1 MSGYIWGMISAL
13 GYGTGDFVARFTGRA
28 LGANTAVFGV
38 FLTGSLLLSVSFLFF
53 PAEIN
58 FSWHNAWLLPL
69 AGIANMLMLVLLF
82 TALARGP
89 ISIAA
94 PIVASHPALI
104 LVILLLLGVMPDATE
119 LAGLVIVISG
129 VALLS
134 RQTAHFTSSEEM
146 TPAYIRQTIVIAL
159 AANVAY
165 AVQVIT
171 AQQIAIEYGSLQA
184 AWATRVFGLA
194 AILIVFAGKR
204 ERILIP
210 IRWWPIVIVHG
221 MLDAVG
227 VFALALG
234 SLGSGRIATA
244 VISSAF
250 PVVTVLLAKIF
261 IAEPVSSKQWLAI
274 AVIVAGVAL
283 ISGSGG

>member
-38 FLTGSLLLSVSFLFF
+38 FLTGSLLLSASFLLS
-53 PAEIN
+53 PADIS

-104 LVILLLLGVMPDATE
+104 LVILLLLGVIPNAKE
-119 LAGLVIVISG
+119 LLGLVVVILG

-134 RQTAHFTSSEEM
+134 RQTAHFTSSNEM
-146 TPAYIRQTIVIAL
+146 TPAYLKRTIVIAL

-165 AVQVIT
+165 AVQVIA
-171 AQQIAIEYGSLQA
+171 AQQVAIEYGSLLA

-194 AILIVFAGKR
+194 AILIVFMGKR
-204 ERILIP
+204 ERIVIP
-210 IRWWPIVIVHG
+210 LRWWPIVVVHG
-221 MLDAVG
+221 CLDAIG

-234 SLGSGRIATA
+234 SLGGGRIATA

-250 PVVTVLLAKIF
+250 PVVTVLLARIF
-261 IAEPVSSKQWLAI
+261 IGEPVSGKQWIAI
-274 AVIVAGVAL
+274 AIIVAGVAL
-283 ISGSGG
+283 ISGGGG

>member
-38 FLTGSLLLSVSFLFF
+38 FLTGSLLLTISLLIF
-53 PAEIN
+53 PTEIN

-104 LVILLLLGVMPDATE
+104 LVILFLLGVLPNEKE
-119 LAGLVIVISG
+119 LAGLVIVITG

-134 RQTAHFTSSEEM
+134 RQTNHFTSSEEL

-165 AVQVIT
+165 AVQVIA

-204 ERILIP
+204 ERIVIP
-210 IRWWPIVIVHG
+210 IRWWPIVIAHG

-261 IAEPVSSKQWLAI
+261 IAEQVSGKQWVAI

-283 ISGSGG
+283 ISGSGA

>member
-1 MSGYIWGMISAL
+1 MSGYAWGMISAL

-38 FLTGSLLLSVSFLFF
+38 FASGSLLLSIGFLFF
-53 PAEIN
+53 PAELH
-58 FSWHNAWLLPL
+58 FSWRDAWLLPL

-104 LVILLLLGVMPDATE
+104 LVILLLLGVMPNAQE
-119 LAGLVIVISG
+119 LLGLVIVVSG

-134 RQTAHFTSSEEM
+134 RQTAHFTTADEL
-146 TPAYIRQTIVIAL
+146 TPAYIRRTIYIAL

-165 AVQVIT
+165 ALQVIA
-171 AQQIAIEYGSLQA
+171 AQQIAIEHGSLQA

-204 ERILIP
+204 QRVVIP
-210 IRWWPIVIVHG
+210 LRWWPIVIAHG
-221 MLDAVG
+221 CLDAIG

-250 PVVTVLLAKIF
+250 PVVTVLLAKFF
-261 IAEPVSSKQWLAI
+261 IDEPVSARQWLSI

-283 ISGSGG
+283 ISGSGA

>member
-1 MSGYIWGMISAL
+1 MSGYLWGMISAL
-13 GYGTGDFVARFTGRA
+13 GYGTGDFVARFTGKA

-58 FSWHNAWLLPL
+58 FSWHNAWLLAL

-104 LVILLLLGVMPDATE
+104 LVILLLLGVIPTMME
-119 LAGLVIVISG
+119 MVGLVVVILG
-129 VALLS
+129 VAFLS
-134 RQTAHFTSSEEM
+134 RQTAHFTASDEM
-146 TPAYIRQTIVIAL
+146 TPAYLQKTIFIAL

-165 AVQVIT
+165 AVQVIA

-184 AWATRVFGLA
+184 AWATRVFGLL
-194 AILIVFAGKR
+194 AILIVFVGKG
-204 ERILIP
+204 ERIVIP

-221 MLDAVG
+221 CLDAAG
-227 VFALALG
+227 VFALVLG
-234 SLGSGRIATA
+234 SLSSGRIAAA

-250 PVVTVLLAKIF
+250 PVVTVLLASLF
-261 IAEPVSSKQWLAI
+261 IKEAVSGKQWIAI
-274 AVIVAGVAL
+274 AIIVAGVAL
-283 ISGSGG
+283 ISGTGG